1 MEKSVT
7 NVGGATAEG
16 NHLADERCVGERRSD
31 VRVAVE
37 LAVSLQFCQVKNI
50 VNIGIGCYSSDYG

>member
-1 MEKSVT
+1 M
-7 NVGGATAEG
+7 G